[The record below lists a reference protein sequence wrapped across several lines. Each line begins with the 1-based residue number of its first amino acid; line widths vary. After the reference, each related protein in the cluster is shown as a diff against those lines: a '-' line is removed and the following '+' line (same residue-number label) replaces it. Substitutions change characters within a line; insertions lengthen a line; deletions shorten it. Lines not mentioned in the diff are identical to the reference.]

1 MSKRQQLKV
10 CVLNIGFDLH
20 LNFAF
25 ELITILRYISPNE
38 VFIVIRVSEN
48 IKNITPYVPGKPIE
62 ELERELG
69 ISGSIKLASNENPLG
84 PSPKAIAA
92 IKKAVEGL
100 NRYPDGSG
108 FYLSQ
113 ALAKKYGVAL
123 NQIILGNGSNEL
135 IELVV
140 RTFVQPGDEI
150 ISADPSFVVYRMIT
164 EAAGGTNV
172 IVPCRDMRHDLDAM
186 AERITPK
193 TRIVFIANPNNPTG
207 TMNAK
212 AEMDRFMDRVPDHL
226 IVAVDEAYFEYVTHA
241 DYPDSL
247 DSLKTGKNVL
257 ALRTFSKI
265 YGLAGLR
272 IGYGITT
279 PEIAELMN
287 KVRQP
292 FNTNSLAQVGA
303 LAALADR
310 KHVEKSIAINNEGK
324 QFLYQT
330 FQRLGVSYIP
340 TETNFIMFET
350 RLDGRELYTTLLKQG
365 VIIRPMGGNRLRVT
379 IGLPEENARFVS
391 ELEKIVT
398 A

>member
-1 MSKRQQLKV
+1 M
-10 CVLNIGFDLH
+10 I
-20 LNFAF
+20 
-25 ELITILRYISPNE
+25 P
-38 VFIVIRVSEN
+38 VSEN
-48 IKNITPYVPGKPIE
+48 IKSISPYVPGKPIE

-84 PSPKAIAA
+84 PSPKAVAA
-92 IKKAVEGL
+92 VKKALEGL

-113 ALAKKYGVAL
+113 ALAKHYDVDIAT
-123 NQIILGNGSNEL
+123 IILGNGSNEL
-135 IELVV
+135 IELAV
-140 RTFVQPGDEI
+140 RTFLQPGDEV
-150 ISADPSFVVYRMIT
+150 ISADPSFVVYKMIT
-164 EAAGGTNV
+164 QAAGGTNV
-172 IVPCRDMRHDLDAM
+172 IVPCKDGRHDLDAM
-186 AERITPK
+186 AERITDR

-207 TMNAK
+207 TINTK
-212 AEMDRFMDRVPDHL
+212 IEMDRFMARVPDHVL
-226 IVAVDEAYFEYVTHA
+226 VAVDEAYFEYATHA

-247 DSLKTGKNVL
+247 DYLRADKNVL

-279 PEIAELMN
+279 LAIAELMN

-310 KHVEKSIAINNEGK
+310 KHVEKSVANNIEGK
-324 QFLYQT
+324 RFICQSFDQFGITY
-330 FQRLGVSYIP
+330 FP
-340 TETNFIMFET
+340 TETNFVMFET
-350 RLDGRELYTTLLKQG
+350 RIEGRELYTNLLKKG

-379 IGLPEENARFVS
+379 IGLPDENKRFMA
-391 ELEKIVT
+391 ELEAIIK

>member
-1 MSKRQQLKV
+1 M
-10 CVLNIGFDLH
+10 
-20 LNFAF
+20 
-25 ELITILRYISPNE
+25 IT
-38 VFIVIRVSEN
+38 VSDN

-84 PSPKAIAA
+84 PSPKAMTA

-113 ALAKKYGVAL
+113 ALAKKYGVEIS
-123 NQIILGNGSNEL
+123 QVVLGNGSNEL
-135 IELVV
+135 IELLV
-140 RTFVQPGDEI
+140 RTFVQPGDEVV
-150 ISADPSFVVYRMIT
+150 SADPSFVVYKMIT
-164 EAAGGTNV
+164 QAASGVNV
-172 IVPCRDMRHDLDAM
+172 VVPCKDMRHDLDAM

-207 TMNAK
+207 TINTTI
-212 AEMDRFMDRVPDHL
+212 EMDRFMARVPDHV
-226 IVAVDEAYFEYVTHA
+226 IVAVDEAYFEYATHA

-247 DSLKTGKNVL
+247 DYLKESKNII

-279 PEIAELMN
+279 SEIAELLN

-292 FNTNSLAQVGA
+292 FNTNSLGQIGA
-303 LAALADR
+303 LAALSDR
-310 KHVEKSIAINNEGK
+310 KHVEKSVAVNNEGK
-324 QFLYQT
+324 QFLYHA
-330 FQRLGVSYIP
+330 FQRLGVSYVP
-340 TETNFIMFET
+340 TETNFILFESS
-350 RLDGRELYTTLLKQG
+350 RDAKELYNALLKTG
-365 VIIRPMGGNRLRVT
+365 VIIRPMGAKRLRVT
-379 IGLPEENARFVS
+379 IGLPEENARFVA
-391 ELEKIVT
+391 ELEKIVK

>member
-1 MSKRQQLKV
+1 M
-10 CVLNIGFDLH
+10 
-20 LNFAF
+20 
-25 ELITILRYISPNE
+25 IT
-38 VFIVIRVSEN
+38 VSEN

-84 PSPKAIAA
+84 PSPKAMAA
-92 IKKAVEGL
+92 VKKAVEGL

-108 FYLSQ
+108 FYLSE
-113 ALAKKYGVAL
+113 ALARKYGVDIS
-123 NQIILGNGSNEL
+123 QIILGNGSNEL

-150 ISADPSFVVYRMIT
+150 ISADPSFVVYKMIT
-164 EAAGGTNV
+164 QAANGTNV
-172 IVPCRDMRHDLDAM
+172 VVPCKDMRHDLDAM
-186 AERITPK
+186 TERITEK
-193 TRIVFIANPNNPTG
+193 TKIVFIANPNNPTG
-207 TMNAK
+207 TMNSK
-212 AEMDRFMDRVPDHL
+212 AEMDRFMNRVPDHV

-241 DYPDSL
+241 EYPDSL
-247 DSLKTGKNVL
+247 DYLKEGKNILV
-257 ALRTFSKI
+257 LRTFSKI

-279 PEIAELMN
+279 TAIAELMN

-292 FNTNSLAQVGA
+292 FNTNSLAQIGA

-324 QFLYQT
+324 QYLYQS
-330 FQRLGVSYIP
+330 FQQLGISYLP

-350 RLDGRELYTTLLKQG
+350 QRDSKDLYSALLKTG
-365 VIIRPMGGNRLRVT
+365 VIIRPMGPQKLRVT
-379 IGLPEENARFVS
+379 IGLPEENKRFIA
-391 ELEKIVT
+391 ELEKIVKG
-398 A
+398 

>member
-1 MSKRQQLKV
+1 M
-10 CVLNIGFDLH
+10 
-20 LNFAF
+20 
-25 ELITILRYISPNE
+25 IT
-38 VFIVIRVSEN
+38 VSDN

-69 ISGSIKLASNENPLG
+69 ITGSIKLASNENPLG
-84 PSPKAIAA
+84 PSPKAITAL
-92 IKKAVEGL
+92 KKAVEGL

-113 ALAKKYGVAL
+113 ALAKKYAVDLA
-123 NQIILGNGSNEL
+123 QIILGNGSNEL

-150 ISADPSFVVYRMIT
+150 ISADPSFVVYKMIT
-164 EAAGGTNV
+164 QAAGGTNI
-172 IVPCRDMRHDLDAM
+172 IVPCKDMRHDLDAM

-193 TRIVFIANPNNPTG
+193 TKIVFIANPNNPTG
-207 TMNAK
+207 TMNSK
-212 AEMDRFMDRVPDHL
+212 SEMDRFMSRVPDHV
-226 IVAVDEAYFEYVTHA
+226 IVAVDEAYFEYVTHV

-247 DSLKTGKNVL
+247 DYLKENKHVL

-292 FNTNSLAQVGA
+292 FNTNSLAQVAA
-303 LAALADR
+303 LAALGDR
-310 KHVEKSIAINNEGK
+310 KHVEKSVAVNNEGK
-324 QFLYQT
+324 QFLYHA
-330 FQRLGVSYIP
+330 FQRLGINFIP
-340 TETNFIMFET
+340 SETNFIMFET
-350 RLDGRELYTTLLKQG
+350 SLEGKDVNNALLKQG
-365 VIIRPMGGNRLRVT
+365 VIIRPMGPKRLRVT
-379 IGLPEENARFVS
+379 IGLPEENARFVA
-391 ELEKIVT
+391 ELEKIVK

>member
-1 MSKRQQLKV
+1 M
-10 CVLNIGFDLH
+10 LN
-20 LNFAF
+20 
-25 ELITILRYISPNE
+25 
-38 VFIVIRVSEN
+38 VSEH
-48 IKNITPYVPGKPIE
+48 IRNITPYVPGKPIE

-84 PSPKAIAA
+84 PSPKAITA
-92 IKKAVEGL
+92 IKKAVDGL

-113 ALAKKYGVAL
+113 ALAKKYGVDL
-123 NQIILGNGSNEL
+123 NQVILGNGSNEL

-140 RTFVQPGDEI
+140 RTFVQPGDEV

-164 EAAGGTNV
+164 QAAGGTNV
-172 IVPCRDMRHDLDAM
+172 VVPCKDMRHDLEVM

-207 TMNAK
+207 TMNSQ
-212 AEMDRFMDRVPDHL
+212 AEMDLFMDRLPDHV

-247 DSLKTGKNVL
+247 DYLKAGRSVL

-279 PEIAELMN
+279 SEIAELMN

-310 KHVEKSIAINNEGK
+310 KHVERSVAINNEGK

-330 FQRLGVSYIP
+330 FQRLGISYVP
-340 TETNFIMFET
+340 TEANFILFDT
-350 RLDGRELYTTLLKQG
+350 RLDGTELYTALLKQG

-379 IGLPEENARFVS
+379 IGLPEENARFAG
-391 ELEKIVT
+391 ELEKIIT

>member
-1 MSKRQQLKV
+1 V
-10 CVLNIGFDLH
+10 
-20 LNFAF
+20 
-25 ELITILRYISPNE
+25 IT
-38 VFIVIRVSEN
+38 VSEN
-48 IKNITPYVPGKPIE
+48 IKSITPYVPGKPIE

-92 IKKAVEGL
+92 IKRAVEGL

-113 ALAKKYGVAL
+113 ALAKKYGVDL
-123 NQIILGNGSNEL
+123 NQVILGNGSNEL

-150 ISADPSFVVYRMIT
+150 ISADPSFMVYKLVT
-164 EAAGGTNV
+164 QAAGGTIV
-172 IVPCRDMRHDLDAM
+172 IVTCKDMRHDLDEM
-186 AERITPK
+186 TERITPK

-207 TMNAK
+207 TMNSQ
-212 AEMDRFMDRVPDHL
+212 AEMDRFMERVPDHV

-247 DSLKTGKNVL
+247 DYLKEGRNVL

-272 IGYGITT
+272 LGYGITT
-279 PEIAELMN
+279 SEIAELMN

-292 FNTNSLAQVGA
+292 FNTNSLAQAGA

-330 FQRLGVSYIP
+330 FQQLGISYVP
-340 TETNFIMFET
+340 TEANFIMFET
-350 RLDGRELYTTLLKQG
+350 RLDGTELYAALLKQG

-379 IGLPEENARFVS
+379 IGLPEENARFVR
-391 ELEKIVT
+391 ELEKIVV

>member
-1 MSKRQQLKV
+1 
-10 CVLNIGFDLH
+10 
-20 LNFAF
+20 
-25 ELITILRYISPNE
+25 
-38 VFIVIRVSEN
+38 
-48 IKNITPYVPGKPIE
+48 
-62 ELERELG
+62 
-69 ISGSIKLASNENPLG
+69 
-84 PSPKAIAA
+84 
-92 IKKAVEGL
+92 
-100 NRYPDGSG
+100 
-108 FYLSQ
+108 
-113 ALAKKYGVAL
+113 
-123 NQIILGNGSNEL
+123 
-135 IELVV
+135 
-140 RTFVQPGDEI
+140 
-150 ISADPSFVVYRMIT
+150 
-164 EAAGGTNV
+164 
-172 IVPCRDMRHDLDAM
+172 MRHDLDAM

-207 TMNAK
+207 TMNSK
-212 AEMDRFMDRVPDHL
+212 AEMDRFMDRVPDHV
-226 IVAVDEAYFEYVTHA
+226 IVAVDEAYFEYVTHV

-247 DSLKTGKNVL
+247 DYLKAGKNVL

-330 FQRLGVSYIP
+330 FQRLGISYIP
-340 TETNFIMFET
+340 TEANFILFET
-350 RLDGRELYTTLLKQG
+350 RLDGKELYAALLKQG

-391 ELEKIVT
+391 ELEKIVIIVR
-398 A
+398 

>member
-1 MSKRQQLKV
+1 MINVSD
-10 CVLNIGFDLH
+10 NI
-20 LNFAF
+20 
-25 ELITILRYISPNE
+25 R
-38 VFIVIRVSEN
+38 N
-48 IKNITPYVPGKPIE
+48 IMPYVPGKPIE

-69 ISGSIKLASNENPLG
+69 ISNSIKLASNENPLG
-84 PSPKAIAA
+84 PSPKAIKA
-92 IKKAVEGL
+92 IKQAVDGI

-113 ALAKKYGVAL
+113 ALAKKYSVDIAR
-123 NQIILGNGSNEL
+123 IILGNGSNEL

-150 ISADPSFVVYRMIT
+150 VSADPSFVVYKMIT
-164 EAAGGTNV
+164 QAAGGVNV
-172 IVPCRDMRHDLDAM
+172 VVPCKDMRHDLDAM
-186 AERITPK
+186 AERITDK

-207 TMNAK
+207 TMNTII
-212 AEMDRFMDRVPDHL
+212 EMDRFMQRVPDHV

-241 DYPDSL
+241 EYPDSL
-247 DSLKTGKNVL
+247 DYLKEGKNIL

-279 PEIAELMN
+279 PEIAGLMN

-292 FNTNSLAQVGA
+292 FNTNSLAQIGA
-303 LAALADR
+303 TAALADY

-324 QFLYQT
+324 KFLYQS
-330 FQRLGVSYIP
+330 FQQLEISFIP

-350 RLDGRELYTTLLKQG
+350 KMEGKTVYDLLLKQG
-365 VIIRPMGGNRLRVT
+365 VIVRPMGGNRLRVT
-379 IGLPEENARFVS
+379 IGLPEENRRFID
-391 ELEKIVT
+391 ELGKILQS
-398 A
+398 

>member
-1 MSKRQQLKV
+1 M
-10 CVLNIGFDLH
+10 
-20 LNFAF
+20 
-25 ELITILRYISPNE
+25 IT
-38 VFIVIRVSEN
+38 VSDN

-84 PSPKAIAA
+84 PSPKAMAA

-113 ALAKKYGVAL
+113 ALAKKFKVDL
-123 NQIILGNGSNEL
+123 SQIILGNGSNEL
-135 IELVV
+135 IELLV
-140 RTFVQPGDEI
+140 RTFVQPGDEVV
-150 ISADPSFVVYRMIT
+150 SADPSFVVYKMIT
-164 EAAGGTNV
+164 QAASGVNV
-172 IVPCRDMRHDLDAM
+172 IVPCKDMRHDLDAM

-193 TRIVFIANPNNPTG
+193 TKIVFIANPNNPTG
-207 TMNAK
+207 TMNTL
-212 AEMDRFMDRVPDHL
+212 AEMDRFMGRVPDHV

-247 DSLKTGKNVL
+247 DYLKENKNVV

-279 PEIAELMN
+279 AEIAELLN

-292 FNTNSLAQVGA
+292 FNTNTLGQIGA
-303 LAALADR
+303 LAALSDR
-310 KHVEKSIAINNEGK
+310 KHVDKSVAVNNEGK
-324 QFLYQT
+324 QFLYKA
-330 FQRLGVSYIP
+330 FQRLGISFVP

-350 RLDGRELYTTLLKQG
+350 QLDGRDLYGGLLKTG
-365 VIIRPMGGNRLRVT
+365 VIVRPMGGKRLRVT
-379 IGLPEENARFVS
+379 IGLPEENARFVA
-391 ELEKIVT
+391 ELEKIVK